1 MLNLD
6 THMVVALL
14 QGDLSNKERALIVA
28 EPLAISD
35 IVLWELAKL
44 IQLDR
49 LELDLDDAAFHN
61 ALRSLTIIPI
71 SSEIAKVS
79 TELDFASD
87 PADEIIAATS
97 VVEGI
102 PLLTRDR
109 KILKSRQ
116 IPFPVPGD

>member
-6 THMVVALL
+6 THMVIALL
-14 QGDLSNKERALIVA
+14 CGDLSQKERALVMS

-35 IVLWELAKL
+35 IVLWELGKL
-44 IQLDR
+44 IELGR
-49 LELDLDDAAFHN
+49 LELDLDDVAFRN
-61 ALRSLTIIPI
+61 CLRSLTIIPI
-71 SSEIAKVS
+71 STEIAKAS
-79 TELDFASD
+79 TELDFVSD

-109 KILKSRQ
+109 KILTSRQ
-116 IPFPVPGD
+116 VPFV